1 MKATIVGI
9 PGCSKCKML
18 STQFPDV
25 NYVVPDQNVLL
36 AFARAIGV
44 QSLPIVVLTGDQ
56 DELASVLRGA
66 NGKD

>member
-18 STQFPDV
+18 STQCPDA

-36 AFARAIGV
+36 TFAREIGV
-44 QSLPIVVLTGDQ
+44 QTLPIVVLTGEQ
-56 DELASVLRGA
+56 NELASAIKVMDE
-66 NGKD
+66 KD